1 MASARIIDQ
10 IVSQVRR
17 RLHERES
24 TTPLS
29 NIVERAMAQPQP
41 RELAEALR
49 GPKLRVIAEIKR
61 ASPSKGALN
70 VDLDARALAAEYV
83 SAGASAISVLTEQD
97 HFWGSLQDLEAV
109 ASVVQVPVLRKDFIV
124 DPYQVWESRA
134 YGADAVLLIVNI
146 LSDRE
151 LSELLS
157 ECQRAGLAALVEV
170 HDEEELSRALRANAT
185 VIGINNRN
193 LSDFSVSL
201 DTTRRLRALVPPG
214 RTLVS
219 ESGIRS
225 RADVQLLERLG
236 VQALLVGEAL
246 VTAPEPAAR
255 IRELLG
261 WC

>member
-1 MASARIIDQ
+1 MAPARIIDQ

-17 RLHERES
+17 RLDERKS

-29 NIVERAMAQPQP
+29 NVVERAMAQPQP

-49 GPKLRVIAEIKR
+49 GPKLTIIAEVKR

-70 VDLDARALAAEYV
+70 VDLDARGLATQYV
-83 SAGASAISVLTEQD
+83 KAGASAVSVLTEQD
-97 HFWGSLQDLEAV
+97 HFSGSLQDLETV
-109 ASVVQVPVLRKDFIV
+109 ASVVQVPVLRKDFVV

-146 LSDRE
+146 LGDRE

-170 HDEEELSRALRANAT
+170 HDEEELSRALRADAAI
-185 VIGINNRN
+185 IGINNRN

-201 DTTRRLRALVPPG
+201 DTTRRLRPLVPPG
-214 RTLVS
+214 KAVVS

-236 VQALLVGEAL
+236 VHALLVGEAL
-246 VTAPEPAAR
+246 ATAPEPAAK

-261 WC
+261 SC